1 MFAATACTSVEQGR
15 RDFERDLARCVG
27 QRLEGSKPACDVSAP
42 REIVALDESHDEY
55 RYSYHDCRWEYTVN
69 RFTRV
74 VESYRFL
81 SAPEA
86 CYYRAFDPP
95 L

>member
-1 MFAATACTSVEQGR
+1 VEQSR

-27 QRLEGSKPACDVSAP
+27 KRLEGSTPACDVSAP
-42 REIVALDESHDEY
+42 REIVAVDESHDEY
-55 RYSYHDCRWEYTVN
+55 RYTYHDCRWEFTVN

-74 VESYRFL
+74 VEGYRFL

-86 CYYRAFDPP
+86 CYYHAFDPP